1 MVGGG
6 LQAGVAGR
14 FGCMGDKM
22 MMYVDSIL
30 KMVCRCMCFIPCN
43 FIVTVYY
50 ISLYIIKHAMKLLLN
65 I

>member
-22 MMYVDSIL
+22 MMS
-30 KMVCRCMCFIPCN
+30 VCRFHTQDG
-43 FIVTVYY
+43 V
-50 ISLYIIKHAMKLLLN
+50 
-65 I
+65 